1 MNVRWFFLFLA
12 AALFGPADRAQAQL
26 AAYGTVT
33 VEHLSSI
40 KCVQTVCGSNDGTI
54 NPIGGFGGVY
64 YDFRD
69 LGPFRLGIDLRAGK
83 SIGNKSATTYFNSPR
98 PSLFSV
104 LGGIRG
110 SFKTP
115 IHQLRPYIEGAVGLA
130 RTDIGVPLTPDGH
143 VASHSGV
150 QFRGFAGV
158 DLSLLPQLDFRVV
171 EFGGGGVQGLNSTYP
186 IESISTGLVFHL
198 PF

>member
-1 MNVRWFFLFLA
+1 MNLRRTLLSSA
-12 AALFGPADRAQAQL
+12 AALFALAASVPAQL

-40 KCVQTVCGSNDGTI
+40 RCAQTICGSGDGTI
-54 NPIGGFGGVY
+54 NPIGGFGGVF
-64 YDFRD
+64 YDFRN
-69 LGPFRLGIDLRAGK
+69 LGPVRLGVDLRVG
-83 SIGNKSATTYFNSPR
+83 STVGNKNATTYTNTPR
-98 PSLFSV
+98 PRLFSA

-115 IHQLRPYIEGAVGLA
+115 IHQLRPYVEGAVGLA
-130 RTDIGVPLTPDGH
+130 KTNNGVPLTTDGH
-143 VASHSGV
+143 IAYHSGI

-158 DLSLLPQLDFRVV
+158 DLTLLPALDFRVV
-171 EFGGGGVQGLNSTYP
+171 ELGAGAFQGLNNTYP
-186 IESISTGLVFHL
+186 IESISTGLVVHL